1 MEETVEELVTKHT
14 RRELEEMAV
23 QLGIQNIGGTKAQ
36 LAESIIEARK
46 KAQPQI
52 VEPRP
57 AEVQLKPE
65 ERKEAPATAV
75 EVKPAAPAEVPSAAQ
90 GRGVRARQ
98 ESIRRKSAELRSAG
112 VAIRDEGVSRMVK
125 SVSALKKS
133 IEEQAA
139 ENKKGIAKIRTG
151 VRQMKL
157 SIGKTSEEL
166 RKAGE
171 RIREEGARELN
182 EGLRKFRADLDSQI
196 RENRDAVSRMGSGA
210 AEIRSA
216 MDKMSIDFK
225 KSGER
230 IREEGA
236 KELNEGLGKFRADL
250 DSQIRENRDAIS
262 KMNTA
267 ARELHS
273 RALALRDEMQRYV
286 EQDVNKYIRDFYYG

>member
-52 VEPRP
+52 AEPGR
-57 AEVQLKPE
+57 AEVQVKPE
-65 ERKEAPATAV
+65 ERKEAPAKAAEVRPQVSV
-75 EVKPAAPAEVPSAAQ
+75 EVPAVVP

-98 ESIRRKSAELRSAG
+98 EAMRRKSVELRNAG
-112 VAIRDEGVSRMVK
+112 VAIRDEGVSRMAK

-133 IEEQAA
+133 IEEQAT

-151 VRQMKL
+151 VRQMKF
-157 SIGKTSEEL
+157 SIGKTSKEL
-166 RKAGE
+166 KKAGE
-171 RIREEGARELN
+171 RIRDEGARELN
-182 EGLRKFRADLDSQI
+182 EGLRAFRADLDNQI
-196 RENRDAVSRMGSGA
+196 RENRDAV
-210 AEIRSA
+210 
-216 MDKMSIDFK
+216 
-225 KSGER
+225 
-230 IREEGA
+230 
-236 KELNEGLGKFRADL
+236 
-250 DSQIRENRDAIS
+250 S

>member
-1 MEETVEELVTKHT
+1 MDETVEELVTKHT

-23 QLGIQNIGGTKAQ
+23 QLGIQNLGGTKAQ
-36 LAESIIEARK
+36 LAESIIEAKR

-52 VEPRP
+52 IEPKP
-57 AEVQLKPE
+57 VEVQMKPE
-65 ERKEAPATAV
+65 ERKEVPAKAA
-75 EVKPAAPAEVPSAAQ
+75 EVKPAVSAEIPSAVQ

-98 ESIRRKSAELRSAG
+98 EAMRRKSAELRSAG
-112 VAIRDEGVSRMVK
+112 VAIRDEGVSRMAK

-133 IEEQAA
+133 IEEQAT
-139 ENKKGIAKIRTG
+139 ENKRGIAKIRTG

-166 RKAGE
+166 RKSGE

-182 EGLRKFRADLDSQI
+182 EGLRRFRADLDSQI

-210 AEIRSA
+210 AEIRST

-225 KSGER
+225 RSGER

-236 KELNEGLGKFRADL
+236 RGLNEGLRRFRADL

-267 ARELHS
+267 AKELHS

-286 EQDVNKYIRDFYYG
+286 EQDVNKYIKDFYYG